1 MNTRQNELDLRSEV
15 EALKQRLIVT
25 ERRNRV
31 NWGLAMA
38 VITGALLLS
47 PGSRT
52 AIAQGYGLTLQQ
64 LAARMTADETNITSL
79 QTRATALE
87 GKTQFM
93 TASASGKWTA
103 FTGANVYIQNGLGAT
118 NGNPKDGFNPKAA
131 VTNSLGNL
139 IIGYNVE
146 GGGTGSHNLILGDF
160 NNYTS
165 YGGMVAGFNNT
176 ISGDYA
182 TVTGG
187 AQNHASGSMSSVSG
201 GLSNQATGVQSWATG
216 GQNLA
221 SGDVSTVGG
230 GVNNVA
236 SGYVSTVSGGLG
248 ITQSNAFGWSGGS
261 FHTP

>member
-1 MNTRQNELDLRSEV
+1 METFMNTRQNELDLRSEV

-103 FTGANVYIQNGLGAT
+103 FTGANVYIQNG
-118 NGNPKDGFNPKAA
+118 
-131 VTNSLGNL
+131 
-139 IIGYNVE
+139 
-146 GGGTGSHNLILGDF
+146 
-160 NNYTS
+160 
-165 YGGMVAGFNNT
+165 
-176 ISGDYA
+176 
-182 TVTGG
+182 
-187 AQNHASGSMSSVSG
+187 
-201 GLSNQATGVQSWATG
+201 
-216 GQNLA
+216 
-221 SGDVSTVGG
+221 
-230 GVNNVA
+230 
-236 SGYVSTVSGGLG
+236 
-248 ITQSNAFGWSGGS
+248 
-261 FHTP
+261 